1 MHLVMILTAVAVAC
15 LIRFQGSEA
24 QASRWIVRWRRSLFL
39 FLFPPLLILMTA
51 IALVCMGT
59 QGKMGYWQAGWLG
72 YVISLSLL
80 VFFALRCMHLAW
92 QGWQS
97 VKSAQECPL
106 VVIAGEKTRLLSTEA
121 LFAGQIGFW
130 QPELV
135 ISQGMVNNLSPEHL
149 KTVIAHERGHY
160 HYRDTFWFFWLGW
173 VRNCTSW
180 LPNTDN
186 LWQELLALR
195 ELRADAHAA
204 LQVDPLLLAESLLM
218 VVSDMSVNTG
228 VVCAAL
234 GTSGSDR
241 LEQRIEAL
249 LSAPETT
256 PQLSLQS
263 WQKFIWAF
271 LPLAT
276 VIFHT

>member
-15 LIRFQGSEA
+15 WIRSQGHEP
-24 QASRWIVRWRRSLFL
+24 QGRWIVRWRRSLFL

-51 IALVCMGT
+51 IALVCMGPK
-59 QGKMGYWQAGWLG
+59 GKMGHWQAGWLG

-80 VFFALRCMHLAW
+80 VFFTFICIYLAW

-97 VKSAQECPL
+97 VKSARKCPQI
-106 VVIAGEKTRLLSTEA
+106 VIDGKKTRILSTQA

-130 QPELV
+130 RPELV
-135 ISQGMVNNLSPEHL
+135 ISQGMVNTLSPEHL
-149 KTVIAHERGHY
+149 QTVIAHEQGHY

-180 LPNTDN
+180 LPNTDD

-204 LQVDPLLLAESLLM
+204 LQVDPLLLAESLLL
-218 VVSDMSVNTG
+218 VVSDTAVNTG
-228 VVCAAL
+228 IVCAAL

-249 LSAPETT
+249 LTPSEPT

-263 WQKFIWAF
+263 WQQFIWAF
-271 LPLAT
+271 LPLVT
-276 VIFHT
+276 VVFHT

>member
-1 MHLVMILTAVAVAC
+1 MHLVMILTAVTVAC
-15 LIRFQGSEA
+15 WIRYQWREAQGS
-24 QASRWIVRWRRSLFL
+24 WIVRWRRSLFL

-51 IALVCMGT
+51 IALVCMGP
-59 QGKMGYWQAGWLG
+59 QGQMGHWQVGWLG

-80 VFFALRCMHLAW
+80 VFLALMCIRLTW
-92 QGWQS
+92 QGWLS
-97 VKSAQECPL
+97 VKSAHQCPQIIL
-106 VVIAGEKTRLLSTEA
+106 DGKQARLLCTEA

-135 ISQGMVNNLSPEHL
+135 ISQGMVNSLSPEHL
-149 KTVIAHERGHY
+149 ETVIAHEQGHY

-173 VRNCTSW
+173 VRSCTSW
-180 LPNTDN
+180 LPNTDA

-204 LQVDPLLLAESLLM
+204 LQVDPLLLAESLLL
-218 VVSDMSVNTG
+218 VVRDTSENTG
-228 VVCAAL
+228 IVCAAL
-234 GTSGSDR
+234 STSGSDR

-249 LSAPETT
+249 LSPPEPT
-256 PQLSLQS
+256 PQPSLQS
-263 WQKFIWAF
+263 WQKFIWAL
-271 LPLAT
+271 LPLVT

>member
-1 MHLVMILTAVAVAC
+1 MHLAMILTAIAVAC
-15 LIRFQGSEA
+15 WVRYQWRDS
-24 QASRWIVRWRRSLFL
+24 QSSWIVRWQRALFL

-51 IALVCMGT
+51 IALVCMGP
-59 QGKMGYWQAGWLG
+59 QGKMGHWQVGWLG
-72 YVISLSLL
+72 YVLSLSLL
-80 VFFALRCMHLAW
+80 VFFAYVCFHLAW

-97 VKSAQECPL
+97 VKSALQCPEIVL
-106 VVIAGEKTRLLSTEA
+106 DGKKARLLSTEA

-135 ISQGMVNNLSPEHL
+135 ISQGMVNTLSPDHL
-149 KTVIAHERGHY
+149 ETVIAHEQGHY

-173 VRNCTSW
+173 VRVCTSW
-180 LPNTDN
+180 LPNTN
-186 LWQELLALR
+186 ALWQELLALR

-204 LQVDPLLLAESLLM
+204 LQVDPLLLAESLLL
-218 VVSDMSVNTG
+218 VVSDTSVTANI
-228 VVCAAL
+228 VCAAL

-241 LEQRIEAL
+241 LEQRIAAL
-249 LSAPETT
+249 LVPPEPT
-256 PQLSLQS
+256 PQLNLDS

-271 LPLAT
+271 LPLVT

>member
-1 MHLVMILTAVAVAC
+1 MHLVMILTALAVAC
-15 LIRFQGSEA
+15 SIRSQSHEIQGG
-24 QASRWIVRWRRSLFL
+24 WIARWRRSLFL

-51 IALVCMGT
+51 ISLVCMGA
-59 QGKMGYWQAGWLG
+59 QGKMGHWQVGWLG

-80 VFFALRCMHLAW
+80 VFFALICIHLGW

-97 VKSAQECPL
+97 VKSAQKCPQMM
-106 VVIAGEKTRLLSTEA
+106 INGEKARILSTEA

-135 ISQGMVNNLSPEHL
+135 ISQGLVNNLSPDHL

-180 LPNTDN
+180 LPSTDD

-195 ELRADAHAA
+195 EIRADAHAA
-204 LQVDPLLLAESLLM
+204 LQVDPLLLAESLLL
-218 VVSDMSVNTG
+218 VVGDMSVNTG

-249 LSAPETT
+249 LSPPEAT
-256 PQLSLQS
+256 PELGLQS